1 MVRSRSIGLISR
13 VLGFAFISD
22 ISNISRVLI
31 PNIIG
36 DNLGTTIGKIYTV
49 FTRGSIT
56 ITVLTLSK
64 VGTRVVISDSI
75 TVLVES
81 WAFISGL
88 MVSLLR
94 VSGLVGRSGLVGG
107 SRLVDWGRL
116 VDRGGVVRSGLV
128 DWSRLVD
135 RGRVVRSGLVDWGR
149 IVDGRVGGVGL
160 RMSMVNGVT
169 VDGVGESMVAM
180 NVGMVTVNVSMVTM
194 EVGMIIMNVGMV
206 TMEVGMVTIEVGMV
220 TIEVGMVTV
229 EVGMVTMKVGLV
241 TMKVVDMITMKVSMV
256 TMNVGMVTMN
266 GSMVSMVKVKS
277 TVVARGVDTSNIFLL
292 IVVLVNLIGSGS
304 GLGVHSSMIFTMG
317 STDGGRDSRGVAL
330 LEALVAVLVGGSQ
343 GQEGRENDKSLH
355 VLMMVIDRTKS
366 Q

>member
-1 MVRSRSIGLISR
+1 MVRSRSIGFISR
-13 VLGFAFISD
+13 ILGFALISD

-31 PNIIG
+31 PNIVG
-36 DNLGTTIGKIYTV
+36 DNLGTTIRKIYTV

-75 TVLVES
+75 TILVKS

-94 VSGLVGRSGLVGG
+94 VSGLVGG
-107 SRLVDWGRL
+107 SR
-116 VDRGGVVRSGLV
+116 LV

-180 NVGMVTVNVSMVTM
+180 NVGMVT
-194 EVGMIIMNVGMV
+194 
-206 TMEVGMVTIEVGMV
+206 
-220 TIEVGMVTV
+220 
-229 EVGMVTMKVGLV
+229 
-241 TMKVVDMITMKVSMV
+241 
-256 TMNVGMVTMN
+256 MN
-266 GSMVSMVKVKS
+266 GSMISMVKVKS
-277 TVVARGVDTSNIFLL
+277 TVVARGVDTSNIFFL

-304 GLGVHSSMIFTMG
+304 GL
-317 STDGGRDSRGVAL
+317 
-330 LEALVAVLVGGSQ
+330 
-343 GQEGRENDKSLH
+343 
-355 VLMMVIDRTKS
+355 
-366 Q
+366 

>member
-1 MVRSRSIGLISR
+1 MVRSRSVGLISMI
-13 VLGFAFISD
+13 LGLALVSD

-31 PNIIG
+31 PNIVG
-36 DNLGTTIGKIYTV
+36 DNLGTTIGKSYTV

-94 VSGLVGRSGLVGG
+94 VSGLVGG
-107 SRLVDWGRL
+107 
-116 VDRGGVVRSGLV
+116 
-128 DWSRLVD
+128 SRLVD

-180 NVGMVTVNVSMVTM
+180 NVGMVTVNV
-194 EVGMIIMNVGMV
+194 
-206 TMEVGMVTIEVGMV
+206 GMVTIEVYMV
-220 TIEVGMVTV
+220 TIK
-229 EVGMVTMKVGLV
+229 VGMVTMKV
-241 TMKVVDMITMKVSMV
+241 S
-256 TMNVGMVTMN
+256 
-266 GSMVSMVKVKS
+266 
-277 TVVARGVDTSNIFLL
+277 
-292 IVVLVNLIGSGS
+292 
-304 GLGVHSSMIFTMG
+304 
-317 STDGGRDSRGVAL
+317 
-330 LEALVAVLVGGSQ
+330 
-343 GQEGRENDKSLH
+343 
-355 VLMMVIDRTKS
+355 
-366 Q
+366 